1 MTLGELLTEC
11 KNTRRDKVV
20 RVFVGCMTI
29 FKGIPSNI
37 SARDWVN
44 LSPYFNCKVS
54 GCRTIGKT
62 FVITL

>member
-20 RVFVGCMTI
+20 RVFVGCMTLYR
-29 FKGIPSNI
+29 GIPANM
-37 SARDWVN
+37 SARAWVK
-44 LSPYFNCKVS
+44 LSTYFNCKVANK
-54 GCRTIGKT
+54 GMIGNT

>member
-29 FKGIPSNI
+29 FKGIPANI
-37 SARDWVN
+37 SVRDWVKLN
-44 LSPYFNCKVS
+44 PYFNCKVADK
-54 GCRTIGKT
+54 GMIGST